1 MDIKT
6 SSKPQFSTIYAH
18 AYRIIRDY
26 YRLKGRDMILI
37 DEGSSGKY
45 DILRKIYFQINH
57 KNVGE
62 ETLDKIIS
70 KISYFK
76 NSLEIPTDKSAKIIN
91 FTKFIMPTKNIKM
104 KII

>member
-6 SSKPQFSTIYAH
+6 SSKPHFSTIHAH

-26 YRLKGRDMILI
+26 YRLKGRDMLLI
-37 DEGSSGKY
+37 DESSSGKY
-45 DILRKIYFQINH
+45 EILRKIYFQINH

-62 ETLDKIIS
+62 ETLEQIIS

-76 NSLEIPTDKSAKIIN
+76 KIL
-91 FTKFIMPTKNIKM
+91 
-104 KII
+104 